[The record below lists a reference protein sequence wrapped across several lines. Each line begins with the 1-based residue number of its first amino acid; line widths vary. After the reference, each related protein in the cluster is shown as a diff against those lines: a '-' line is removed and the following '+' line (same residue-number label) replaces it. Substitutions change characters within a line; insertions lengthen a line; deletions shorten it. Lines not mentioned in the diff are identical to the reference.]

1 VECEWQRR
9 GVLADAHVT
18 IQIALA
24 LGVVFGCLVLFV
36 TEWVRMDV
44 VALMVLCALTMLG
57 LVTPLEAISGFGN
70 PAVVTVWAMFIMSE
84 GLARAGISDQ
94 ISRFVTRAAGRSEAR
109 TIAIVMLVAGVMSA
123 FMNNIGVAA
132 LMLPVAVEVARR
144 SGIAPSRVL
153 MPLAYGT
160 LLGGLMTLVGKPS
173 NLLVSI
179 ALQDAGVHGFRF
191 FDFAYVG
198 VPVLLIGT
206 AFVVL
211 LGRHLLP
218 STDTTRA
225 ATDRRDLRKAYS
237 LQERIFALRVPAES
251 LLVGRTLADSGLI
264 GVAGLTIIAL
274 TRGGRTTALPS
285 RDTVLQTDDV
295 LLSQGRYDRFELL
308 RNWSTLTIEREAPV
322 LHERLLANSRLG
334 ELIVAD
340 DAPLIGDALR
350 HREFR
355 ERYGVNVL
363 AIRRGEFVQRTRLA
377 EMIIA
382 AGDRLLVQGSPAA
395 LDGLRSAPE
404 FVAVEA
410 VDAQVSYQLGE
421 SLFVLRVHEGSPL
434 VDSTFAE
441 NRLGD
446 AFDFRLLGIFR
457 GGEVLESPTSE
468 ETVQTGDLLLIQ
480 GRESDLDTLRGLQ
493 QLERMDNL
501 TPYLSVFEHGD
512 LELVEA
518 VLHPHSALVG
528 QPAHALELDKRYQVE
543 LAAIWREGRPY
554 RSGLRSMT
562 LQAGDALLVVGP
574 RRRLAALNDNA
585 NLIVLS
591 PIQVKPSDGRNAPV
605 AGALMLLVVGAVLA
619 GLLPI
624 YIAAVAGATAMVL
637 TRCLTMEQAYHAIDW
652 RSIFLIAGMLPLGL
666 AMQHSGSAAWL
677 ARIVLDQLGAYG
689 PWAVLGGLY
698 AVTALGTLVIPTV
711 ALVLIMSPIA
721 LTLSTTLGVSPHT
734 AMMAVAIAATS
745 LASPVSHPSNTLV
758 MGPGG
763 YRFIDYLKLGI
774 PLTLLVFVVA
784 AALLPVFWPIGAA
797 PR

>member
-1 VECEWQRR
+1 
-9 GVLADAHVT
+9 
-18 IQIALA
+18 
-24 LGVVFGCLVLFV
+24 
-36 TEWVRMDV
+36 
-44 VALMVLCALTMLG
+44 
-57 LVTPLEAISGFGN
+57 
-70 PAVVTVWAMFIMSE
+70 
-84 GLARAGISDQ
+84 
-94 ISRFVTRAAGRSEAR
+94 
-109 TIAIVMLVAGVMSA
+109 
-123 FMNNIGVAA
+123 
-132 LMLPVAVEVARR
+132 
-144 SGIAPSRVL
+144 
-153 MPLAYGT
+153 
-160 LLGGLMTLVGKPS
+160 
-173 NLLVSI
+173 
-179 ALQDAGVHGFRF
+179 
-191 FDFAYVG
+191 
-198 VPVLLIGT
+198 
-206 AFVVL
+206 
-211 LGRHLLP
+211 
-218 STDTTRA
+218 
-225 ATDRRDLRKAYS
+225 
-237 LQERIFALRVPAES
+237 
-251 LLVGRTLADSGLI
+251 
-264 GVAGLTIIAL
+264 
-274 TRGGRTTALPS
+274 
-285 RDTVLQTDDV
+285 
-295 LLSQGRYDRFELL
+295 
-308 RNWSTLTIEREAPV
+308 
-322 LHERLLANSRLG
+322 
-334 ELIVAD
+334 
-340 DAPLIGDALR
+340 
-350 HREFR
+350 
-355 ERYGVNVL
+355 
-363 AIRRGEFVQRTRLA
+363 
-377 EMIIA
+377 
-382 AGDRLLVQGSPAA
+382 
-395 LDGLRSAPE
+395 
-404 FVAVEA
+404 
-410 VDAQVSYQLGE
+410 
-421 SLFVLRVHEGSPL
+421 VLRVHEGSPL